1 MACELAA
8 DDKGRRKQPIPD
20 EGKNLILAVLN
31 ALRWNKAVLVGCDKE
46 AAMAIE
52 AAIQLAP
59 DRVAGLVLC
68 GDLSSADQLARTVT
82 SADAEQ
88 RLSRSQKHDDNK
100 RHNALD
106 ALLDSY
112 LRCPY
117 TIVWDGD
124 VSQSPSPPTDSSTY
138 STSTGD
144 MFAFNRCLILGGG
157 TAPHRRVPEQFAWAL
172 TRFVE
177 EMVAPR
183 SVPLMIQSGM
193 STDDSSS
200 RRSRVEDFFS
210 PGSMLVVG
218 RLFASIIFY
227 ITAMKIGVYQY
238 ENLRGG
244 VIGIHSL
251 VQWLRSSKE
260 RVFHSTASFVT
271 NYGYVFSL
279 FRSLFR
285 RTKPSIPG
293 DFGLDNTST
302 ATESGDD
309 NGMQPPEN
317 DIQEEEEKEEGREET
332 KEDARVE
339 DDEDDMDQD
348 NRNSD
353 EEKPEAKEGEHNER
367 PPRFMLLD
375 LVVV

>member
-1 MACELAA
+1 MACEVA
-8 DDKGRRKQPIPD
+8 DDNDKGRSKQPIPE
-20 EGKNLILAVLN
+20 EGKNLILAVLD

-68 GDLSSADQLARTVT
+68 GDLSSADQMATKAT

-88 RLSRSQKHDDNK
+88 RLSRSQKQDDNM
-100 RHNALD
+100 RHTALD

-112 LRCPY
+112 LTCPY

-124 VSQSPSPPTDSSTY
+124 VSQSPSPPTDSSKY

-183 SVPLMIQSGM
+183 FGPLVIQSGM
-193 STDDSSS
+193 PTDNSSS
-200 RRSRVEDFFS
+200 RKSRVGDFFS
-210 PGSMLVVG
+210 PGSMLVIG
-218 RLFASIIFY
+218 RLFASIVFY

-271 NYGYVFSL
+271 NYGYVLTL
-279 FRSLFR
+279 FRSLVR

-293 DFGLDNTST
+293 DFGVDDTIA
-302 ATESGDD
+302 ATESHED
-309 NGMQPPEN
+309 NEIKSSEN
-317 DIQEEEEKEEGREET
+317 DIKEEEKEEEREET

-339 DDEDDMDQD
+339 QDQDDMHHDD
-348 NRNSD
+348 HSSD
-353 EEKPEAKEGEHNER
+353 DDKPEAKEGEHNER
-367 PPRFMLLD
+367 PQRLMLLD